1 MKTERNILIAFL
13 LNLAFSI
20 FECFGGIITGSTA
33 ILSDA
38 LHDFGDAIGIGIAY
52 FLEKKSKNNN
62 GKSSLHSS
70 IILSSLLLFSSVLVI
85 CNAIQRIYSPV
96 TIHYDRMIIFAV
108 VGVIVNLGAAY
119 FTHGGESLNQKAVNL
134 HMLEDVLGW
143 AVVLA
148 GAIIMR
154 FTDFPLID
162 PVLSIGVALFILIH
176 ACKNLKE
183 SIRLLKNGN
192 PPLPPSHHCKHHH

>member
-38 LHDFGDAIGIGIAY
+38 LHDLGDAMSIGIAY

-62 GKSSLHSS
+62 GKASLHSS
-70 IILSSLLLFSSVLVI
+70 IILSSILLFSSVLVI
-85 CNAIQRIYSPV
+85 CNAIRRIYAPI
-96 TIHYDRMIIFAV
+96 TIHYDHMIIFAV
-108 VGVIVNLGAAY
+108 IGVIVNLGAAY

-148 GAIIMR
+148 GAILMR
-154 FTDFPLID
+154 FTDFTLID
-162 PVLSIGVALFILIH
+162 PILSIGVALFILIH
-176 ACKNLKE
+176 ACQNLKA

-192 PPLPPSHHCKHHH
+192 PPQHQVHHCKHHH